1 MSPFSQF
8 LARLAGAR
16 IDVLR
21 QLPGQI
27 PKQAAMGAVLLTTA
41 FFAAISAAY
50 ALYITGVT
58 EGWLLAL
65 VAGLVWGL
73 AILNLDRMLVLG
85 LSQERS
91 LKKLLMLAVPR
102 VVLAV
107 IIGVVISTPLMLKVF
122 ESEIEA
128 QLNRNILA
136 AQEQLRSDLNNS
148 TASADLTAA
157 ETELADLRALI
168 NAGPT
173 ADPAA
178 NPKVQAVQTEIDAL
192 NERAAEQKAEYDRL
206 QALAI
211 AEEEG
216 SGGTGIAG
224 CAAMCVEK
232 KRLANEAK
240 ARWDATLR
248 EVEAKEGEKARL
260 AAELEGTLLE
270 ESERRIADAQVE
282 LPIVEQT
289 VAQLREQI
297 SSAQDTSYQ
306 LEQANQGIIARLKAL
321 NDLSAGDGT
330 AAAARYAVAA
340 LFMCL
345 ELLPVIFKVLT
356 NLGRPTAYDD
366 VLTKTEDVEVA
377 AATAD
382 IDARRDREK
391 LRTDAQMEAEKDRI
405 DKQQAAVLK
414 INDAVVA
421 HQVDVIDAALERWT
435 DHAKATAS
443 ERLNSWAAT
452 LGGTGTVG
460 MPPAGMPPRP
470 TAASISL
477 DKSGSGNGE
486 YGRPAPRGGTATR
499 TLVDPLPDPSRI

>member
-21 QLPGQI
+21 QLPGQV
-27 PKQAAMGAVLLTTA
+27 PKQVAMGAVLLTTA
-41 FFAAISAAY
+41 LFAAISAAY
-50 ALYITGVT
+50 ALNITGVA
-58 EGWLLAL
+58 EGWGLAV
-65 VAGLVWGL
+65 VAGLLWGL

-91 LKKLLMLAVPR
+91 WVRLLGLAVPR
-102 VVLAV
+102 VLLAF
-107 IIGVVISTPLMLKVF
+107 IIGIVISTPLMLKVF

-128 QLNRNILA
+128 QLNKNILA

-148 TASADLTAA
+148 TASVDLTAA
-157 ETELADLRALI
+157 EAELGELRALI

-178 NPKVQAVQTEIDAL
+178 NPKVQAVQSEIDAL
-192 NERAAEQKAEYDRL
+192 TERAAEQKAEYDQL
-206 QALAI
+206 QAVAI

-240 ARWDATLR
+240 TRWEETLG
-248 EVEAKEGEKARL
+248 EVQTKEGDKARL

-297 SSAQDTSYQ
+297 ASAQDTSFQ

-321 NDLSAGDGT
+321 NDLSEGDGT
-330 AAAARYAVAA
+330 AAAAHKAVTL
-340 LFMCL
+340 LFMCI

-377 AATAD
+377 AATAGV
-382 IDARRDREK
+382 DARREREK
-391 LRTDAQMEAEKDRI
+391 LRTDAQMDAEKDRI

-421 HQVDVIDAALERWT
+421 HQIDVIDSALERWT
-435 DHAKATAS
+435 DHAKMTAS
-443 ERLNSWAAT
+443 ERLNSWAAA

-460 MPPAGMPPRP
+460 VPPVGMSPRP
-470 TAASISL
+470 TAASVSL
-477 DKSGSGNGE
+477 DKSGAGNGE
-486 YGRPAPRGGTATR
+486 YGRPAPRGGTANR

>member
-1 MSPFSQF
+1 MSPFSLF

-27 PKQAAMGAVLLTTA
+27 PKQVAMGAVLLTTA
-41 FFAAISAAY
+41 LFAAISAAY
-50 ALYITGVT
+50 ALNITGVA
-58 EGWLLAL
+58 ENWLLAL
-65 VAGLVWGL
+65 VAGLAWGL

-91 LKKLLMLAVPR
+91 WKRLVGLAAPR
-102 VVLAV
+102 VVLAF

-128 QLNRNILA
+128 QLNKNILA

-157 ETELADLRALI
+157 ESELAELRALI
-168 NAGPT
+168 NAGPS

-178 NPKVQAVQTEIDAL
+178 NPKIQSAQAEIDAL
-192 NERAAEQKAEYDRL
+192 NEEAAEQKADYDRL
-206 QALAI
+206 QGLAI

-224 CAAMCVEK
+224 CADMCLEK

-240 ARWDATLR
+240 ARWEETLG
-248 EVEAKEGEKARL
+248 EVQAKEGDKARL
-260 AAELEGTLLE
+260 ASELEGTLLE
-270 ESERRIADAQVE
+270 ESERRIADAEVE

-297 SSAQDTSYQ
+297 SSAQDTGYQ

-321 NDLSAGDGT
+321 NDLSDGDGT
-330 AAAARYAVAA
+330 AAAAHRAVTL
-340 LFMCL
+340 LFMCI

-356 NLGRPTAYDD
+356 NLGRPTAYDE
-366 VLTKTEDVEVA
+366 VLTKTEDVEVS

-382 IDARRDREK
+382 IDAKRERDK

-435 DHAKATAS
+435 DHAKETAS
-443 ERLNSWAAT
+443 ERLNNWAAR

-470 TAASISL
+470 TAASVSL
-477 DKSGSGNGE
+477 DKSGAGNGE
-486 YGRPAPRGGTATR
+486 YGRPTPRGGTATR